1 MNPPSKAINNQ
12 IYANTI
18 KPTTFTKNFTTKA
31 NKATETKLTEEELE
45 GLLEKLDMDAI
56 DLIRNKEA
64 DWKDNFKG
72 KELDE
77 AEVILAM
84 IEYPKLMERPIV
96 VNGENAVVARPA
108 EKMNEIL

>member
-1 MNPPSKAINNQ
+1 MKIYHNNRCRKSREALQMLEEKNIKHEVVDYMNTPV
-12 IYANTI
+12 
-18 KPTTFTKNFTTKA
+18 
-31 NKATETKLTEEELE
+31 TEEELE
-45 GLLEKLDMDAI
+45 GLLEKLDIDAI
-56 DLIRNKEA
+56 DLIRNKEI

-96 VNGENAVVARPA
+96 VNGENAIVARPA
-108 EKMNEIL
+108 EKMDEIL

>member
-1 MNPPSKAINNQ
+1 MVKIYHNNRCGKSREALKMLEEKNIAHEVVDYMNTPV
-12 IYANTI
+12 
-18 KPTTFTKNFTTKA
+18 
-31 NKATETKLTEEELE
+31 TEEELE
-45 GLLEKLDMDAI
+45 SVLEKLDINAV
-56 DLIRNKEA
+56 DLVRTKEA

-84 IEYPKLMERPIV
+84 IEYPKLMERPII

-108 EKMNEIL
+108 EKMDEIL

>member
-1 MNPPSKAINNQ
+1 MVKIYHNNRCRKSREALQMLEEKNIKHEVVDYMNIPV
-12 IYANTI
+12 
-18 KPTTFTKNFTTKA
+18 
-31 NKATETKLTEEELE
+31 TEEELE

-108 EKMNEIL
+108 EKMDEIL

>member
-1 MNPPSKAINNQ
+1 MVKIYHNNRCRKSREALQMLEEKNIKHEVVDYMNTPV
-12 IYANTI
+12 
-18 KPTTFTKNFTTKA
+18 
-31 NKATETKLTEEELE
+31 TEEELE

-108 EKMNEIL
+108 EKMDEIL

>member
-1 MNPPSKAINNQ
+1 MVKIYHNNRCRKSREALQMLEEKKIKHEVVDYMNTPV
-12 IYANTI
+12 
-18 KPTTFTKNFTTKA
+18 
-31 NKATETKLTEEELE
+31 TEEELE

-96 VNGENAVVARPA
+96 VNGEDAVVARPA
-108 EKMNEIL
+108 EKMDEIL

>member
-1 MNPPSKAINNQ
+1 MVKIYHNNRCGKSREALKMLEDKSIEHEVVDYMNVP
-12 IYANTI
+12 
-18 KPTTFTKNFTTKA
+18 
-31 NKATETKLTEEELE
+31 LTQDDLE
-45 GLLEKLDMDAI
+45 DVLEKLDMDAEE
-56 DLIRNKEA
+56 LVRTKEA
-64 DWKDNFKG
+64 DWKENFKD

-84 IEYPKLMERPIV
+84 IEYPKLMERPII